1 MPLTTYSTGSAL
13 AASIREDL
21 TDIISNIDPADTPF
35 FSMIES
41 TVARSTTHE
50 WLLDDLEPVSAAGAA
65 EGASFAHA
73 VTRRPVRSTNTTQIL
88 RRDFEVTDTMRA
100 VDNAGM
106 TDAFAYQLDKGMR
119 ELARNTESALLAATA
134 AAGSASTARTM
145 NGLSKWMPL
154 FATTAVLGDPL
165 DILTSAAQNHSVAAV
180 ATEINETVLNTL
192 LENMWDQGAK
202 TDTILVNAAGKVD
215 ITGFTAGSTIQ
226 RNIDGSAGDTIRN
239 SIMYYQSDF
248 GNLSIHLSR
257 HNVSGECYA
266 FQRDLFAKA
275 FLQPTRAEEY
285 ARTTDAQPGSVYHE
299 VTLEVRNPYGLGR
312 ITGVS

>member
-1 MPLTTYSTGSAL
+1 MALHTYAADTGSTL

-21 TDIISNIDPADTPF
+21 IDIISNIDPADTPF

-50 WLLDDLEPVSAAGAA
+50 WLLDDLEPVSAAGSA
-65 EGASFAHA
+65 EGTAFAHA
-73 VTRRPVRSTNTTQIL
+73 VTRKPVRQTNSTQIL
-88 RRDFEVTDTMRA
+88 RRDFAVTDTMRA

-119 ELARNTESALLAATA
+119 ELARNTESALLTGTLAAGTSATA
-134 AAGSASTARTM
+134 RVM
-145 NGLSKWMPL
+145 NGLTKWTPL
-154 FATTAVLGDPL
+154 NTASAGSPGDPL
-165 DILTSAAQNHSVAAV
+165 DIIDTTTQNHSIANL
-180 ATEINETVLNTL
+180 TETTLNTL
-192 LENMWDQGAK
+192 LERMWDQGAK
-202 TDTILVNAAGKVD
+202 TDTILANAAGKVD

-299 VTLEVRNPYGLGR
+299 VTLEVRNSYGLGR
-312 ITGVS
+312 FTGVT